1 MKEGEKQKRYES
13 LSPGI
18 FWHMDMREKEKK
30 DIKNEVDKWWPVY
43 NILVWDTKLKQYNK
57 NNQIK
62 WEGLVLMNVF
72 KIKIEILFKATSNF
86 IFAYLHR

>member
-1 MKEGEKQKRYES
+1 
-13 LSPGI
+13 
-18 FWHMDMREKEKK
+18 MDMREKEKK